1 MLTLDV
7 KETCRYLGYGAS
19 LPDETVLQA
28 IDETAGLLTP
38 LLTPKETHR
47 MFPLELNEDAHTAYI
62 CGLAVQSRA
71 LINNLRGCTHVVMM
85 AATIGFGPE
94 LLSRKSS
101 VTGKLS
107 RALIADAAGSALI
120 ESWCDEVN
128 ASIRAEA
135 SSLGLFAR
143 PRFSPGY
150 GDFPLEFQ
158 RDIFRVLEVQKRIG
172 ITLSE
177 QLLML
182 PAKSVTALIG
192 LSPTDSRCPVS
203 GCESC
208 GRADTCAYRRVNQ
221 GTVL

>member
-1 MLTLDV
+1 
-7 KETCRYLGYGAS
+7 E
-19 LPDETVLQA
+19 
-28 IDETAGLLTP
+28 
-38 LLTPKETHR
+38 
-47 MFPLELNEDAHTAYI
+47 HTAAF

-71 LINNLRGCTHVVMM
+71 LADNLRGCTHVVMM

-94 LLSRKSS
+94 LLSRKST
-101 VTGKLS
+101 VTGRVT

-128 ASIRAEA
+128 DSIRHEA
-135 SSLGLFAR
+135 SALGLFAR

-158 RDIFRVLEVQKRIG
+158 REIFNVLEVQKRIG

-192 LSPTDSRCPVS
+192 LSPMNSRCPTA

-208 GRADTCAYRRVNQ
+208 SRSDTCAYRR
-221 GTVL
+221 